1 MFDFTDSDPFA
12 PVIHPSV
19 DNLEAFL
26 AGVTDPVTVR
36 DAAGHLVYAN
46 EAAATALG
54 FSSATALLEAPPH
67 ELAARVQMWDEQG
80 RPLASES
87 SPLQETLNAHASG
100 ERTIRLVMNGSE
112 RWLSVTAWPV
122 KDPDGTGRYA
132 VNIFRDV
139 TERKHREEA
148 LHKRVAFLSQAG
160 DVLGSSLDFETT
172 AKNVA
177 GLVVPQFADWCIV
190 YVVQRDSS
198 IRRLAVE
205 HNDPSVAEVARQ
217 IREEFVLNLAAP
229 EGVSKVLRTG
239 KPELHPEA
247 PPSLLAADVY
257 DSARLEELLR
267 PIGIRSWMCVPL
279 ISRARI
285 LGAISFFTAESG
297 RTYGPEDLALAEDL
311 ARRASTAVD
320 NARLYEERSHIAR
333 TLQHSLLPPQLPDIE
348 GIEIAARYRPTGEGN
363 EVGGDFYDL
372 FETAEGDWAIVIGDV
387 CGKGADAAA
396 LTGLSRHTIRT
407 AAMQERHP
415 SRVLTMLND
424 AIVLQNTGRFCTVAY
439 GRLEPAGN
447 RAAGRLRGDR
457 LEAGMLGQ
465 LLRAQLVPESWIAP
479 HAKLTVS
486 CGGHPLPLV
495 LRSGGPVV
503 AVGRPGTLLGIY
515 PDPQLTDHEI
525 YLGMGDAV
533 VLYTDGVSEEPI
545 PSVDGEEGRLAAVLR
560 QCIGMDANAM
570 AERIERAA
578 VEWQRGGARDDMAIL
593 VVRIVP

>member
-1 MFDFTDSDPFA
+1 MFDFPQPDPFD
-12 PVIHPSV
+12 PVPPPPV

-26 AGVTDPVTVR
+26 AGITDPVTVR
-36 DAAGHLVYAN
+36 DAAGNLVYAN
-46 EAAATALG
+46 EAAATTLG
-54 FSSATALLEAPPH
+54 FPSVTALLDGSPE
-67 ELAARVQMWDEQG
+67 EIARRAQMWDERG
-80 RPLASES
+80 APVAPES
-87 SPLQETLNAHASG
+87 LPDLNGTGS
-100 ERTIRLVMNGSE
+100 ERTVRLVMNGSE

-122 KDPDGTGRYA
+122 KDTDGAVRYA

-139 TERKHREEA
+139 TERKQEEEA
-148 LHKRVAFLSQAG
+148 LHQRVAFLSQAG
-160 DVLGSSLDFETT
+160 ELLGSSLDFETT
-172 AKNVA
+172 ARNVA
-177 GLVVPQFADWCIV
+177 NLAVPQFADWCIV
-190 YVVQRDSS
+190 YVIQRGGS
-198 IRRLAVE
+198 IQRAAVE
-205 HNDPSVAEVARQ
+205 HSNPAVAEVARL
-217 IREEFVLNLAAP
+217 IREEFVLNLSAP
-229 EGVSKVLRTG
+229 QGVSKVLRTG
-239 KPELHPEA
+239 RPELHQEA
-247 PPSLLAADVY
+247 SPSLLAADVY
-257 DSARLEELLR
+257 DSEKLEELLR
-267 PIGIRSWMCVPL
+267 PLGIKSWMCVPL
-279 ISRARI
+279 IARGRI

-297 RTYGPEDLALAEDL
+297 RTYGREDLALAEDL
-311 ARRASTAVD
+311 ARRASAAVD

-363 EVGGDFYDL
+363 EVGGDFYDV
-372 FETAEGDWAIVIGDV
+372 FETAEGDWAIVMGDV

-407 AAMQERHP
+407 AAMQERKP
-415 SRVLTMLND
+415 SRVLEMLND
-424 AIVLQNTGRFCTVAY
+424 AIVLQDTGRFCTVAY
-439 GRLEPAGN
+439 ARLEPAGN

-515 PDPQLTDHEI
+515 PDPNLTDQEI

-560 QCIGMDANAM
+560 QCIGMDASAM